1 MRIGIYNVRQYPEH
15 IMPNYDYYCL
25 DCKKRFDIFL
35 TYKEYETTVVQCKF
49 CGSLHIQRRIGRVR
63 ISRSTPDR
71 MQQLADPASLN
82 SIDEDP
88 QALGK
93 MMRQMQ
99 SELGEEMPPEFNE
112 VVDRLDHGQ
121 SPEQIEKDLPDM
133 SDNISDGADS
143 SSPLGFNPDF

>member
-1 MRIGIYNVRQYPEH
+1 
-15 IMPNYDYYCL
+15 MPNYEYRCL

-35 TYKEYETTVVQCKF
+35 TYKEYESAIVKCKL
-49 CGSLHIQRRIGRVR
+49 CGSPHVQRHIGRIR

-71 MQQLADPASLN
+71 LQNLADPSSLN

-99 SELGEEMPPEFNE
+99 SELGEDMPPEFDE

-121 SPEQIEKDLPDM
+121 SPEQIENDLPDM
-133 SDNISDGADS
+133 TDDNAGGSDYSSQSDLDAD
-143 SSPLGFNPDF
+143 F

>member
-1 MRIGIYNVRQYPEH
+1 M
-15 IMPNYDYYCL
+15 
-25 DCKKRFDIFL
+25 
-35 TYKEYETTVVQCKF
+35 QCKY
-49 CGSLHIQRRIGRVR
+49 CGSSHVQRRIGRIR

-71 MQQLADPASLN
+71 LQNLADPTNLN

-99 SELGEEMPPEFNE
+99 SELGEEMPPEFDE

-121 SPEQIEKDLPDM
+121 SPQQIDNDLPDM
-133 SDNISDGADS
+133 SDNFAGGSDS
-143 SSPLGFNPDF
+143 STMGFDSEI

>member
-1 MRIGIYNVRQYPEH
+1 
-15 IMPNYDYYCL
+15 MPNYEYQCSV
-25 DCKKRFDIFL
+25 CKKRFDIFL
-35 TYKEYETTVVQCKF
+35 TFKEYESAVVHCAH
-49 CGSLHIQRRIGRVR
+49 CGSDRVQRRIGRIR

-71 MQQLADPASLN
+71 LQHLADPTNLN

-99 SELGEEMPPEFNE
+99 SELGEEMPSEFDE

-121 SPEQIEKDLPDM
+121 SPEQIEKDLPEM
-133 SDNISDGADS
+133 SDTISDGGDS
-143 SSPLGFNPDF
+143 AGSMGFDSDF